1 MHIRVLTLIFF
12 SLSAPLPTSA
22 ASPPCEGVAVDTSL
36 PRSARVEQLAN
47 QAVACVKANK
57 PIQAIASL
65 SELIGADPDHVQ
77 AYLNRGN
84 LFVRMGQFNAGLAD
98 YSHVIALEPGHFE
111 GWFNRGSARV
121 AAGEYKDAIADLTE
135 AIKLKPDLARA
146 YCNRGLGLL
155 RSGDHDEVRDDFE
168 SGLEIKVDL
177 PLCYYGRGEVALS
190 EGRYQE
196 AIQDLTI
203 GINLK
208 PAAEAL
214 AHRATAYERL
224 GENSKALRDY
234 RNALSL
240 RPRLETAQS
249 GIARLTK
256 TQQN

>member
-1 MHIRVLTLIFF
+1 
-12 SLSAPLPTSA
+12 
-22 ASPPCEGVAVDTSL
+22 
-36 PRSARVEQLAN
+36 
-47 QAVACVKANK
+47 
-57 PIQAIASL
+57 
-65 SELIGADPDHVQ
+65 
-77 AYLNRGN
+77 
-84 LFVRMGQFNAGLAD
+84 
-98 YSHVIALEPGHFE
+98 
-111 GWFNRGSARV
+111 
-121 AAGEYKDAIADLTE
+121 
-135 AIKLKPDLARA
+135 
-146 YCNRGLGLL
+146 LGLL

>member
-1 MHIRVLTLIFF
+1 MRKRLFAILLLLPST
-12 SLSAPLPTSA
+12 PLPTHA
-22 ASPPCEGVAVDTSL
+22 ASPPCEGVVVDSSL
-36 PRSARVEQLAN
+36 PKSTRAGQLAD
-47 QAVACVKANK
+47 QALVCLKANK

-65 SELIGADPDHVQ
+65 SELIGDEPDNVQ

-84 LFVRMGQFNAGLAD
+84 LFVRMGQFDAGFAD
-98 YSHVIALEPGHFE
+98 YSHVIALEPDHFE
-111 GWFNRGSARV
+111 GWYNRGSARL
-121 AAGEYKDAIADLTE
+121 AAAEYDGAIADLTE

-155 RSGDHDEVRDDFE
+155 RNGDHDKARDDFE
-168 SGLEIKVDL
+168 KGMKIKVEL

-196 AIQDLTI
+196 AIEDLTI

-224 GENSKALRDY
+224 GESSKALRDY

-240 RPRLETAQS
+240 RPRFETAQM
-249 GIARLTK
+249 GIARLTQN
-256 TQQN
+256 QQN